1 MTDTHHD
8 GTTQP
13 TTPDPVP
20 NPVSSRMMWAM
31 MLGCCLAIPLAVIVG
46 GASIGGIAGANPW
59 LLGVGAVLAVALV
72 ITRRISAGPRC
83 KTPPERD
90 G

>member
-8 GTTQP
+8 DTALP
-13 TTPDPVP
+13 KTPAPATDPM
-20 NPVSSRMMWAM
+20 SSRMMWAM
-31 MLGCCLAIPLAVIVG
+31 MLGCCLAIPLALIVG

-59 LLGVGAVLAVALV
+59 LLGVGVVLAVALV

-83 KTPPERD
+83 GTPSE
-90 G
+90 GHG

>member
-1 MTDTHHD
+1 MTDARHD
-8 GTTQP
+8 DTTQL

-20 NPVSSRMMWAM
+20 DTRPSRMMWAM
-31 MLGCCLAIPLAVIVG
+31 MLGCCLAIPLALIIG
-46 GASIGGIAGANPW
+46 GASIGGIAGVNPW
-59 LLGVGAVLAVALV
+59 LVGVGAILAVALV

-83 KTPPERD
+83 GPLPERH

>member
-1 MTDTHHD
+1 MTDTRHD
-8 GTTQP
+8 GTTPP
-13 TTPDPVP
+13 TTADPASDP
-20 NPVSSRMMWAM
+20 MSSRMMWAM
-31 MLGCCLAIPLAVIVG
+31 MLGCCLAIPLALIVG

-59 LLGVGAVLAVALV
+59 LLGVGAILAVALV

-83 KTPPERD
+83 GAPPERH